1 MYKKIK
7 SIFYSL
13 IFLYIIYL
21 CIKGL
26 VKLFWRPKNEYD
38 LFAKTKFVFI
48 LFFLLS
54 LIFVFLTYY
63 LFNYEQVNYIYEI
76 YLYSVLVLFLIGIL
90 NNEIFNFGYSVSK
103 KNEKTDIN
111 ELFNY
116 FNETKNN

>member
-1 MYKKIK
+1 MFKKIK

-38 LFAKTKFVFI
+38 LFTKTKFVFI

-54 LIFVFLTYY
+54 LIFIFLTYY